1 MTCTGYVPI
10 RIFNVD
16 LQHPAYIKNR
26 KQPPFAGEMT
36 LFPRQNA
43 SFVFKISRGEDVEE
57 DMEEDV
63 APAHFI
69 VHYQSLRDEVEKALT
84 TIVEADL
91 NKAQLNQHASFV
103 SSHLKSHLLRDV
115 DYMAYGMSDELELPA
130 LDVASCEAIF
140 AYHDAKIRETLIDIL
155 KDLFSVSGLVRKN
168 SRHRYAQAV

>member
-43 SFVFKISRGEDVEE
+43 SFVFKISRGKDAEE
-57 DMEEDV
+57 DT
-63 APAHFI
+63 APAHFV

-84 TIVEADL
+84 AIVEADL
-91 NKAQLNQHASFV
+91 KKAQLNQHASFV
-103 SSHLKSHLLRDV
+103 SSHLKSHFLRDV
-115 DYMAYGMSDELELPA
+115 DYMAYGMSDELELPP
-130 LDVASCEAIF
+130 LDIASCEAIF
-140 AYHDAKIRETLIDIL
+140 AYHDAKVRETLIDIL
-155 KDLFSVSGLVRKN
+155 KDLFSVSDILWSKFT
-168 SRHRYAQAV
+168 

>member
-16 LQHPAYIKNR
+16 LQHSAYIKNR

-43 SFVFKISRGEDVEE
+43 SFVFKISRGKDAEE
-57 DMEEDV
+57 D
-63 APAHFI
+63 ATPAHFI

-103 SSHLKSHLLRDV
+103 SSHLKSHLLRGV
-115 DYMAYGMSDELELPA
+115 DYMAYGMSDELELPQ

-140 AYHDAKIRETLIDIL
+140 AYHDAKIRETLIGIL
-155 KDLFSVSGLVRKN
+155 KDLFSVSELVRGQLM
-168 SRHRYAQAV
+168 SSARTS